1 MIINEHLFT
10 LQTINCVAEGIRGN
24 QQNQEYF
31 SRVNAPIEPPKPV
44 IVILLMSMI
53 NEKQPFELRCAVLYC
68 FQSFLYKNELG
79 QAQIVETLL
88 PTTSDGMSG
97 HSVCA

>member
-1 MIINEHLFT
+1 M
-10 LQTINCVAEGIRGN
+10 
-24 QQNQEYF
+24 
-31 SRVNAPIEPPKPV
+31 NAPIEPPRPV

-88 PTTSDGMSG
+88 PTTSDGMLDKDNYMSLLYCFTIF
-97 HSVCA
+97 SA

>member
-1 MIINEHLFT
+1 M
-10 LQTINCVAEGIRGN
+10 IRGN

-31 SRVNAPIEPPKPV
+31 SRVNAPIEPPRPV

-88 PTTSDGMSG
+88 PSTSDGLLRETDKRHG
-97 HSVCA
+97 L